1 MNIKYHQEKEV
12 NILLE
17 AIGMGML
24 FFIVGSI
31 PLALCLK
38 DIEQSIEVK
47 DDGKEDN

>member
-1 MNIKYHQEKEV
+1 M

-31 PLALCLK
+31 PLALCLN

-47 DDGKEDN
+47 DDEKEDS